1 MDRNVWKT
9 VKAVV
14 KRACRKNKIQ
24 RLREPDFSDMQ
35 IVLMYLWCIWHDRC
49 LSWACDKSHYG
60 DLYRPRKLPSISQ
73 FSRRVREDGFQKIL
87 QAVHKELAR
96 DGFASPLSYIDGKPI
111 TVSPVSK
118 DPDARSGR
126 ITGGFGKGYKL
137 HAIIGENRKIMIW
150 SVMPLNIA
158 EQSVALEMSQCLP
171 LSDSLGLMLG
181 DSNYDSAPLHKSLH
195 ETNRRLLTPLKSQQ
209 RVKDGEHHPVTLRQ
223 MGSQRREAI
232 EVHKNHPD
240 LIDYVLKQRNNV
252 EGVFSVLTVAL
263 QVSRPPAYVRRLGRV
278 RRWVGAKIILYNA
291 RLAAQKKPED
301 PEAAGVPQKRVA

>member
-1 MDRNVWKT
+1 MDRNVWKR
-9 VKAVV
+9 VKAAV
-14 KRACRKNKIQ
+14 KRACRRIKID
-24 RLREPDFSDMQ
+24 RLREPEYSDHQ
-35 IVLMYLWCIWHDRC
+35 ITLMYFWSVGQDRC
-49 LSWACDKSHYG
+49 LSWACDRSHYG
-60 DLYRPRKLPSISQ
+60 DLFRPRKLPSISQ
-73 FSRRVREDGFQKIL
+73 FGRRVREDYFQEIL
-87 QAVHKELAR
+87 QAVHEELAR
-96 DGFASPLSYIDGKPI
+96 DGFASPVSYIDGKPV

-126 ITGGFGKGYKL
+126 ISGGFGKGYKL
-137 HAIIGENRKIMIW
+137 HAIISENRKIMIW

-158 EQSVALEMSQCLP
+158 EQSVALEMSLQLP
-171 LSDSLGLMLG
+171 PSDSLGLMLG

-223 MGSQRREAI
+223 MGPQRREAI

-291 RLAAQKKPED
+291 RLEAQKKVD
-301 PEAAGVPQKRVA
+301 DSEAAGVPQKRVA